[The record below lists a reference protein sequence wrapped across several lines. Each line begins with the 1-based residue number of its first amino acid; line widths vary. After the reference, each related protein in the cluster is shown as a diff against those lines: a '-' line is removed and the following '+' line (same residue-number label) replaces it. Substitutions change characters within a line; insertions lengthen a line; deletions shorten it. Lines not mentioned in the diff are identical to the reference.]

1 MEFYNGCVYS
11 AYTIIYELFTLIFN
25 FFTMEY
31 FMKKNSYDMMLNVW
45 EKQNQGDR
53 LFDAEI
59 KWKKRYNKS
68 REESRTE
75 IDGVKVT
82 RYKPA
87 WVKSIV

>member
-1 MEFYNGCVYS
+1 MEFYNGCVFVGDMFICIYS
-11 AYTIIYELFTLIFN
+11 APIFN

-53 LFDAEI
+53 LFDKEI

-87 WVKSIV
+87 WIKSIV